1 MALTRSPVHRTL
13 PALAAM
19 FLLAAATAPS
29 VAAAGPYDAL
39 EQPGAQAIMRHARA
53 PGTGDPAG
61 FALEDCSTQR
71 NLDGTGRAQA
81 RATGAALE
89 AAGIRFDH
97 VYASAWCRATETA
110 ELMNLGPVSNLPLVD
125 SFWNERAESGPRT
138 QALIEEIGSW
148 PEGTR
153 SLMVTHQVNITALT
167 DVFPASGEIVVF
179 RVTKGGKVELLDRIK
194 PQG

>member
-1 MALTRSPVHRTL
+1 MALTRSPVRRDL
-13 PALAAM
+13 PALAAA
-19 FLLAAATAPS
+19 LLLGAATVPT
-29 VAAAGPYDAL
+29 AATAGPYDAL

-61 FALEDCSTQR
+61 FTLGDCSTQR

-110 ELMNLGPVSNLPLVD
+110 ELMNLGPVANLPLID
-125 SFWNERAESGPRT
+125 SFWNERAEGDSRT
-138 QALIEEIGSW
+138 RALIEEIGSW
-148 PEGTR
+148 PEGSR

-179 RVTKGGKVELLDRIK
+179 RVTKGGMVEVLDRIE